1 MLLQGEKKMPHRI
14 GFQPLSGM
22 AIQIRIADQKLNG
35 QPKNVKFRSRAKKAT
50 PKVTPVQTSINQA
63 VNLRFFCQ

>member
-1 MLLQGEKKMPHRI
+1 MLLQGEKKMPHRS

-35 QPKNVKFRSRAKKAT
+35 QPCILKT
-50 PKVTPVQTSINQA
+50 D
-63 VNLRFFCQ
+63 